1 MWIDS
6 QVFKSRQTPW
16 ISDNRGVS
24 SLLIALVGTRAK
36 GSLFM
41 SEEGLILF
49 LWLCQQHCLLQQASG
64 GSFFITYLCMDW
76 VYFGEEWY
84 QGLVFGWVLSCTVK
98 LAKPQ
103 KLSEPD
109 DSLQ

>member
-1 MWIDS
+1 M
-6 QVFKSRQTPW
+6 
-16 ISDNRGVS
+16 S
-24 SLLIALVGTRAK
+24 SLLIALVGARAK
-36 GSLFM
+36 GSLFV

-49 LWLCQQHCLLQQASG
+49 LWLCQQHCLVQQAPG

-76 VYFGEEWY
+76 VYFSEEKY
-84 QGLVFGWVLSCTVK
+84 QGLVFGWVLSCIVK

-103 KLSEPD
+103 RFSELD